1 MPEQL
6 GKILI
11 IFGVVLVVV
20 GLLFLL
26 SAKVK
31 FIGHL
36 PGDIQIKKERFT
48 FYFPIVTCIVISI
61 ILTIILNVIFR
72 R

>member
-1 MPEQL
+1 MPQQL

-11 IFGVVLVVV
+11 FLGIVLVVL
-20 GLLFLL
+20 GLVFLL

-31 FIGHL
+31 LIGHL

-48 FYFPIVTCIVISI
+48 FYFPIVTCIVMSI
-61 ILTIILNVIFR
+61 LLTVILNLLFR

>member
-1 MPEQL
+1 MPQQL

-11 IFGVVLVVV
+11 ILGIVLIILGAV
-20 GLLFLL
+20 FLL
-26 SAKVK
+26 SAKVR

-48 FYFPIVTCIVISI
+48 FYFPIMTCIVISVL
-61 ILTIILNVIFR
+61 LTVILNFLFR

>member
-1 MPEQL
+1 MPQQL

-11 IFGVVLVVV
+11 FFGIVLVVL
-20 GLLFLL
+20 GLVFLL

-36 PGDIQIKKERFT
+36 PCDIQIKKERFT
-48 FYFPIVTCIVISI
+48 FYFPIVTCIVMSI
-61 ILTIILNVIFR
+61 LLTVIFNLLFR